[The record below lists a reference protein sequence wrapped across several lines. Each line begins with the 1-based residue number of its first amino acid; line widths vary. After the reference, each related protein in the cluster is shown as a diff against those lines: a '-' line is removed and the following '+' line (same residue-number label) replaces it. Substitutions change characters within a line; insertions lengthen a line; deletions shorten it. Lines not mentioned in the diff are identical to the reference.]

1 MERLIRP
8 LDPLAL
14 RSAVAAALEE
24 DRARQDVTTLAVVPP
39 GQRGSAVLRAR
50 EAGVLCGLEAARQAF
65 AQLSGE
71 LSFVALCDEGSSVRA
86 GDALAEISGPLAP
99 LLQAERVALNFVQ
112 RLSGIA
118 TLTRRLVERA
128 AAGGPARVVDTRKT
142 TPGLRALERY
152 AVRVG
157 GASNHRNTLEDGV
170 LIKDNHLRAGE
181 ARGAGI
187 AELIREARGAV
198 AHTLRV
204 EVEVTDEEGARSAA
218 AAGADVILLDN
229 MSPREMREVV
239 ERAGDGRV
247 LFEASGGITLE
258 TVGAVAASGVDLISS
273 GALTHSAPALDVAL
287 DVAPG
292 PATGSP

>member
-14 RSAVAAALEE
+14 SSAVAVALEE
-24 DRARQDVTTLAVVPP
+24 DRARQDVTTLAVVPA

-50 EAGVLCGLEAARQAF
+50 EAGVLCGLEAAREAF
-65 AQLSGE
+65 AQISGE
-71 LSFVALCDEGSSVRA
+71 LAFVALAGEGSSVQA

-157 GASNHRNTLEDGV
+157 GAFNHRNTLEDGV

-181 ARGAGI
+181 ARGASI
-187 AELIREARGAV
+187 AELVREARGAV

-229 MSPREMREVV
+229 MSPREMREIV

-292 PATGSP
+292 PGTGSP

>member
-14 RSAVAAALEE
+14 RSAVAVALEE

-50 EAGVLCGLEAARQAF
+50 EAGVLCGLEAAREAF
-65 AQLSGE
+65 AQLSAE
-71 LSFVALCDEGSSVRA
+71 LAFVALAGEGSSVQA
-86 GDALAEISGPLAP
+86 GDALAEVSGPLAP

-187 AELIREARGAV
+187 AELVREARGAV

-229 MSPREMREVV
+229 MSPREMREIV

-258 TVGAVAASGVDLISS
+258 TVGAVAASGVDLISA
-273 GALTHSAPALDVAL
+273 GALTHSASALDVAL
-287 DVAPG
+287 DIAPG
-292 PATGSP
+292 PGTGSP

>member
-8 LDPLAL
+8 LDALAL
-14 RSAVAAALEE
+14 RSAVAVALEE
-24 DRARQDVTTLAVVPP
+24 DRARQDVTTLAVVPA

-50 EAGVLCGLEAARQAF
+50 EAGVLCGLEAAREAF

-71 LSFVALCDEGSSVRA
+71 LAFVALADEGSSVQA

-128 AAGGPARVVDTRKT
+128 AQGGPARVVDTRKT

-187 AELIREARGAV
+187 GDLVREAREAA

-204 EVEVTDEEGARSAA
+204 EVEVSDEEGARSAA

-239 ERAGDGRV
+239 ERAGDGRI

-287 DVAPG
+287 DIAPG
-292 PATGSP
+292 PETGSS

>member
-8 LDPLAL
+8 LDALAL
-14 RSAVAAALEE
+14 RSAVAVALEE
-24 DRARQDVTTLAVVPP
+24 DRARQDVTTLAVVPA

-50 EAGVLCGLEAARQAF
+50 EAGVLCGLEAAREAF

-71 LSFVALCDEGSSVRA
+71 LAFVALADEGSSVQA

-128 AAGGPARVVDTRKT
+128 AQGGPARVVDTRKT

-187 AELIREARGAV
+187 GDLVREAREAA

-204 EVEVTDEEGARSAA
+204 AVEVSDEEGARSAA

-239 ERAGDGRV
+239 ERAGDGRI

-287 DVAPG
+287 DIAPG
-292 PATGSP
+292 PETGSS

>member
-14 RSAVAAALEE
+14 SSAVAVALEE

-50 EAGVLCGLEAARQAF
+50 EAGVLCGLGAAREAF

-71 LSFVALCDEGSSVRA
+71 LAFVALAAEGSSVQA
-86 GDALAEISGPLAP
+86 GDALAEVSGPLAP

-187 AELIREARGAV
+187 AELVREARGAV

-204 EVEVTDEEGARSAA
+204 EVEVTDEEGARAA
-218 AAGADVILLDN
+218 ASAGADVILLDN
-229 MSPREMREVV
+229 MSPREMRAIV

-287 DVAPG
+287 DIAPG
-292 PATGSP
+292 PGAGSP